1 MGYKDEV
8 NDRFILA
15 CEFLIEQGYAENK
28 TNIAEKLNISNSKLS
43 EILNRRMKPGIPEIQ
58 KLHNFFGVS
67 FDYIFNGQPNILEKK
82 SENFSQENL
91 RPKSPPKISAQSEN
105 VRAKCKGNLTPQLE
119 PKQYD
124 PNDGLMHDFE
134 ADPISD
140 QKRMDTLGLL
150 VERLQQEVKVLK
162 QEVASRDAIIEA
174 KNEVITTQKEAISIA
189 TNQLSAATA
198 AMENV
203 AVYLNKGS
211 KKPSIPPAAP
221 SASDVDA
228 SG

>member
-8 NDRFILA
+8 NDRFIMA

-28 TNIAEKLNISNSKLS
+28 TNIAEKLNISSSKLS

-82 SENFSQENL
+82 SENF
-91 RPKSPPKISAQSEN
+91 PTEN
-105 VRAKCKGNLTPQLE
+105 VRAKCEGKNVRATQKCEGNLTSQLE

-124 PNDGLMHDFE
+124 PNDGLIHDFE

-150 VERLQQEVKVLK
+150 VERLQQEIKVLK

-203 AVYLNKGS
+203 AVYLNKGA
-211 KKPSIPPAAP
+211 KKPSTPPDAL

>member
-1 MGYKDEV
+1 MDIARGLKYFRAKKGITQTELAKFLGVNNSNVSNWEKGIAKPDIDMLVRIADYFEISVDE
-8 NDRFILA
+8 
-15 CEFLIEQGYAENK
+15 LIFVEKNQK
-28 TNIAEKLNISNSKLS
+28 KLN
-43 EILNRRMKPGIPEIQ
+43 
-58 KLHNFFGVS
+58 
-67 FDYIFNGQPNILEKK
+67 
-82 SENFSQENL
+82 NFSGENAS
-91 RPKSPPKISAQSEN
+91 PKCKPKMQAQS
-105 VRAKCKGNLTPQLE
+105 LE
-119 PKQYD
+119 MQAQNTSPTECCASGD
-124 PNDGLMHDFE
+124 FADGE
-134 ADPISD
+134 QSAEEQIN
-140 QKRMDTLGLL
+140 TLGLL

-211 KKPSIPPAAP
+211 KKPSTPPDAL

>member
-8 NDRFILA
+8 NDRFIMA

-28 TNIAEKLNISNSKLS
+28 TNIAEKLNISSSKLS

-82 SENFSQENL
+82 SENF
-91 RPKSPPKISAQSEN
+91 PTEN
-105 VRAKCKGNLTPQLE
+105 VRAKCKGNNVRATQQCKGNLTPQLE

-124 PNDGLMHDFE
+124 PNDGLIHDFE
-134 ADPISD
+134 VQLTISEL
-140 QKRMDTLGLL
+140 KHKIKLL
-150 VERLQQEVKVLK
+150 EKEIDSKEELIQSKDEMI
-162 QEVASRDAIIEA
+162 AM
-174 KNEVITTQKEAISIA
+174 QKEAISIA
-189 TNQLSAATA
+189 TNQLRASTA

-211 KKPSIPPAAP
+211 KKPSTPPDAL
-221 SASDVDA
+221 SASEVDA

>member
-1 MGYKDEV
+1 MDIARGLKYFRAKKGITQTELAKFLGVNNSNVSNWEKGIAKPDIDMLVRIADYFEISVDE
-8 NDRFILA
+8 
-15 CEFLIEQGYAENK
+15 LIFV
-28 TNIAEKLNISNSKLS
+28 EKNQQ
-43 EILNRRMKPGIPEIQ
+43 EIQ
-58 KLHNFFGVS
+58 LNLTP
-67 FDYIFNGQPNILEKK
+67 Q
-82 SENFSQENL
+82 NL

-105 VRAKCKGNLTPQLE
+105 VRAKCEGNLTPQLE

-124 PNDGLMHDFE
+124 PNDGLIHDFE

-211 KKPSIPPAAP
+211 KKPSTPPDAL

>member
-1 MGYKDEV
+1 M
-8 NDRFILA
+8 
-15 CEFLIEQGYAENK
+15 Q
-28 TNIAEKLNISNSKLS
+28 
-43 EILNRRMKPGIPEIQ
+43 
-58 KLHNFFGVS
+58 
-67 FDYIFNGQPNILEKK
+67 
-82 SENFSQENL
+82 
-91 RPKSPPKISAQSEN
+91 AQSLEMQAQNTSPTECCASGDFADGEQSVEKRMTILGLMVERLQQEVKVLKN
-105 VRAKCKGNLTPQLE
+105 VRAKCEGKNVRATQKCEGNLTPQLE

-198 AMENV
+198 AMESV
-203 AVYLNKGS
+203 AVYLNKGA
-211 KKPSIPPAAP
+211 KKPSTPPAAL